1 MHLLVLKR
9 TVSLKRIRHNEIH
22 YIIIIIYV
30 LFTRDFIC
38 FNNYFFLGDLGLAA
52 AFDFAAAFFALGAF
66 GLVAFVFFTFE
77 RAFLGLAAA
86 GFAALAGDF
95 LAAMA

>member
-1 MHLLVLKR
+1 MHILVLKR
-9 TVSLKRIRHNEIH
+9 TVSLKRITRNIIRLYIYYYCYTQEI
-22 YIIIIIYV
+22 ILL
-30 LFTRDFIC
+30 LF
-38 FNNYFFLGDLGLAA
+38 YFFLGDLGFAA

-86 GFAALAGDF
+86 GFTALAGDF
-95 LAAMA
+95 LAAIA